1 MSNPLIQSAPW
12 QALQTLAASQAGMH
26 LRERF
31 AADPARFSHFSLRAE
46 GMLADYSKQRIDAQV
61 MAQLHA
67 LWSAADV
74 PGWIARMRAGETIN
88 SSEGRAVLHV
98 ALRQQND
105 APVLLDGADVMPAVR
120 HVQAQMRDFCAA
132 VHEGRWHGGT
142 GKAISDV
149 VNIGIGGS
157 DLGPKM
163 ATRALAA
170 QAQAGIRAHY
180 VSNLDAAHLAGTLA
194 ALNPET
200 TLFVIASKTFT
211 TQETMRNALSAR
223 AWIVAAPGL
232 GEAAVGKHFV
242 AVSTNLAAVAGF
254 GITAPNTFA
263 FWDWVGGRYS
273 LWSAIG
279 LPVALAVG
287 YPNFERMLAGAHAM
301 DEHFFNA
308 PVARNLPA
316 TLGLLGVWNT
326 NFLGAA
332 THAVLPYS
340 QSLEHLPAYLQQLEM
355 ESNGKQAGRDGQP
368 IGIPSCPVVWGEPG
382 TNGQH
387 AFYQL
392 IHQGGRLIPC
402 DFLAFRQADF
412 DLPGHQAPLL
422 ANCLAQSEALMR
434 GKTLEEARAELQAG
448 GASPETIARLA
459 PLKVFPGNQ
468 PSTTLIL
475 PQLTPYTL
483 GQLIALYEH
492 KVFVQGI
499 LWNLNSFDQWGVE
512 LGKQLAAR
520 LLPMMDAGANTGALD
535 SSTAGLIAALR
546 S

>member
-1 MSNPLIQSAPW
+1 MTARRCDQAEAWAALNAHYDASGRQFDLRSA
-12 QALQTLAASQAGMH
+12 
-26 LRERF
+26 F
-31 AADPARFSHFSLRAE
+31 AADPGRFERFGVEAPGVFADLSKNRWDSGTRALLT
-46 GMLADYSKQRIDAQV
+46 GLAAECGLEACRDA
-61 MAQLHA
+61 MF
-67 LWSAADV
+67 
-74 PGWIARMRAGETIN
+74 AGEPIN
-88 SSEGRAVLHV
+88 LTEGRAVLHT
-98 ALRQQND
+98 ALRTPAGAPSLGAVSD
-105 APVLLDGADVMPAVR
+105 AAVADVHAVLAPLLAYAER
-120 HVQAQMRDFCAA
+120 VRAQA
-132 VHEGRWHGGT
+132 GT
-142 GKAISDV
+142 RFTDV
-149 VNIGIGGS
+149 LNIGIGGS

-211 TQETMRNALSAR
+211 TQETMRNAHSAR
-223 AWIVAAPGL
+223 AWIAAAPGL
-232 GEAAVGKHFV
+232 GEAAIGKHFV
-242 AVSTNLAAVAGF
+242 AVSTNLAAVATF

-308 PVARNLPA
+308 PVVRNLPA

-355 ESNGKQAGRDGQP
+355 ESNGKQAGRDGSP
-368 IGIPSCPVVWGEPG
+368 VGTPTCPVVWGEPG

-402 DFLAFRQADF
+402 DFIAFRQADF
-412 DLPGHQAPLL
+412 DLHGHQAPLL

-434 GKTLEEARAELQAG
+434 GRTLEEARAELQAG
-448 GASPETIARLA
+448 GASLETIARLA